1 MKEVFIM
8 DTREILQKA
17 IEAKKDMAIELT
29 NVGCNY
35 LREHIPQDTRVHY
48 AYENAGGPANNIVQ
62 DHCVLSYGVHEGVGK
77 SCAARGCKE
86 RAAGSDRRCIPLSDG
101 RGDV

>member
-1 MKEVFIM
+1 M

-35 LREHIPQDTRVHY
+35 LRGHIPQDTRVHY

-62 DHCVLSYGVHEGVGK
+62 DHCVLSYGVHEGIGK

-86 RAAGSDRRCIPLSDG
+86 RASGSDRRCIPLSDG